1 MEKMLENGKFPDISG
16 APRENLR
23 APQKKQKNAPV
34 NPGACGGPD
43 RTATHPMVNQYQM
56 LFFMDRTNSL
66 TTWLGG
72 S

>member
-1 MEKMLENGKFPDISG
+1 MGNFRIFPGGPGKFMGP
-16 APRENLR
+16 
-23 APQKKQKNAPV
+23 PQKQENAPI
-34 NPGACGGPD
+34 NPGAYGGPD